1 MGQESQGSDGKE
13 RPLLS
18 DEGAEDTVQEL
29 FREPGSCGEG
39 TQAADS
45 SGLQR

>member
-18 DEGAEDTVQEL
+18 GEGAEDTVQEL
-29 FREPGSCGEG
+29 FRETRSCGEG
-39 TQAADS
+39 TQAAVS
-45 SGLQR
+45 SGLRR